1 MARRKRITLPTD
13 FDAFLARASFDEA
26 VAMFDRCEVDATRGR
41 GGTTALASEHCGAD
55 LAVWLLDQGATLD
68 HRDSYGRTPFHHR
81 CSTRFADAAVLLRLG
96 ADLES
101 RDHEGWTP
109 LHTVTG
115 RHNVERVRELLR
127 LGADITAET
136 HAGHTPLMVLL
147 RNAANAMLERT
158 VVMAEILVEAGET
171 IADDMRAEVSR
182 LGRDFEFH
190 RDGYNPDFLDDAQS
204 ALTELY
210 RLFDV
215 TPAPR
220 RRRAL
225 DSSEPI
231 TVTSS
236 DWRGRHDE
244 LWQLLVPSRGAA
256 PTVQGEVIRISGRL
270 GHELLDNGG
279 INWRREH
286 RAMLTALLAHLRT
299 EVGLPTAISDELER
313 SVVGLGTD
321 RVDAEVVALLSAAA
335 VEWVMA
341 NPSPIRLSVSA

>member
-1 MARRKRITLPTD
+1 MARRKRITLPAG
-13 FDAFLARASFDEA
+13 FDAFLAEASFDETVA
-26 VAMFDRCEVDATRGR
+26 VFDRCEVDATWGR
-41 GGTTALASEHCGAD
+41 GGTTALASEHCGTD
-55 LAVWLLDQGATLD
+55 LTRWLLDQGATLD
-68 HRDSYGRTPFHHR
+68 HRDAYGRTPFHHR
-81 CSTRFADAAVLLRLG
+81 CSSRFADAAVLLRLG

-109 LHTVTG
+109 LHTVIG
-115 RHNVERVRELLR
+115 RNNVERVRELLR
-127 LGADITAET
+127 LGADSTAVT
-136 HAGHTPLMVLL
+136 HAGHTPVMVLL
-147 RNAANAMLERT
+147 RNATNSMLVRT
-158 VVMAEILVEAGET
+158 VVIAEILVEAGAT
-171 IADDMRAEVSR
+171 ITDDIRAEVDR
-182 LGRDFEFH
+182 IGRDFEFH
-190 RDGYNPDFLDDAQS
+190 RDNFNPEFLDDAQS

-231 TVTSS
+231 TVTTS

-244 LWQLLVPSRGAA
+244 LWQLLVPSSGAA
-256 PTVQGEVIRISGRL
+256 PTVQGEVIRISGRI

-279 INWRREH
+279 VNWRREH

-299 EVGLPTAISDELER
+299 EAGLSATTARRLDR
-313 SVVGLGTD
+313 SVVGLD
-321 RVDAEVVALLSAAA
+321 AQQVDAEVVALLAQAA